1 MPFDIILAM
10 SITFTTD
17 NAAYQSPEG
26 GLDRLAIADSVNK
39 VAEDIK
45 SGLSSGVVMDV
56 NGNKVGAW
64 KL

>member
-1 MPFDIILAM
+1 M
-10 SITFTTD
+10 
-17 NAAYQSPEG
+17 
-26 GLDRLAIADSVNK
+26 AIADSVNK

>member
-1 MPFDIILAM
+1 M

-17 NAAYQSPEG
+17 NAAYQLPEG
-26 GLDRLAIADSVNK
+26 GLDHWAIADSVNK

-45 SGLSSGVVMDV
+45 NGLSSGVVMDV

>member
-1 MPFDIILAM
+1 M

-17 NAAYQSPEG
+17 NAAYQLPEG
-26 GLDRLAIADSVNK
+26 GLDRWAIAASINE

-45 SGLSSGVVMDV
+45 NGLSSGVVMDV
-56 NGNKVGAW
+56 NGNKVGTW

>member
-1 MPFDIILAM
+1 M

-17 NAAYQSPEG
+17 NAAYQLPEG
-26 GLDRLAIADSVNK
+26 GLDRWAIADSVNK

>member
-17 NAAYQSPEG
+17 NAAYQLPEG
-26 GLDRLAIADSVNK
+26 GLDRWAIADSVNK

>member
-1 MPFDIILAM
+1 M

-26 GLDRLAIADSVNK
+26 GLDRWAIAASINE

>member
-17 NAAYQSPEG
+17 NAAYQLPEG
-26 GLDRLAIADSVNK
+26 RLDRWAIAASINE

-45 SGLSSGVVMDV
+45 NGLSSGVVMDV
-56 NGNKVGAW
+56 NGNKVGPW

>member
-1 MPFDIILAM
+1 M